1 MDFFRGF
8 KAPSKF
14 AQEFLF
20 FTDGLGHLK
29 SENFFIDRVGFN
41 NQSGHACAVR
51 KATCGTKRA
60 FYIEAGRKY
69 YYEAH
74 G

>member
-41 NQSGHACAVR
+41 NNLVMHVLSGKLHVEQNGHFIFLMPLLN
-51 KATCGTKRA
+51 KTPL
-60 FYIEAGRKY
+60 
-69 YYEAH
+69 
-74 G
+74 